1 MTPPFI
7 FQSKYKKLISK
18 RILFSKEKI
27 EKDNE
32 KRNLS
37 IGSTISLV

>member
-7 FQSKYKKLISK
+7 FQSKYKKLILK
-18 RILFSKEKI
+18 KDTFAKDKI